1 MTVIFTETELAGAW
15 VIELDRRED
24 ARGFFARAW
33 CEDEFSQHGWDTRVV
48 QCNLSHNERRGTVRG
63 MHYQVPPHAE
73 VKVVRCTRGAVY
85 DVIVDLRRES
95 PTYGRWLG
103 VDLSA
108 ENGRA
113 LYVPE
118 GFAHG
123 YQALEDGTETYYQVS
138 GFYAPGAER
147 GLRWNDPALGIEWPL
162 PDEAFLSEKDG
173 TWPDFEP

>member
-1 MTVIFTETELAGAW
+1 MTVIFRETELAGAW

-24 ARGFFARAW
+24 ARGFFARTW
-33 CEDEFSQHGWDTRVV
+33 CEDEFSQHGLDTRVV

-63 MHYQVPPHAE
+63 MHYQLPPHAE

-95 PTYGRWLG
+95 PTYGRWIG
-103 VDLSA
+103 VELSA

-123 YQALEDGTETYYQVS
+123 YQALENGTETYYQVS
-138 GFYAPGAER
+138 TFYAPGAER
-147 GLRWNDPALGIEWPL
+147 GLRWDDPALGIDWPL